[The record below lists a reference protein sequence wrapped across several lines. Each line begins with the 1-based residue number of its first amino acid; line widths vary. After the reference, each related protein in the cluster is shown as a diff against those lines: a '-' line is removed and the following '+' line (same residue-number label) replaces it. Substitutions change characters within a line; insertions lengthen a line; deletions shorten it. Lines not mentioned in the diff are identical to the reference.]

1 MLFAGDEKRAK
12 KSHLLTLLPL
22 LAGMQSETA
31 HDFLFGKQGLAAKK
45 AYLRLAAIEALKTVA
60 EPPRMLPYILSQALE
75 KEENAKVKR
84 ALESWLEALRAE
96 AEAAGE

>member
-31 HDFLFGKQGLAAKK
+31 HDFLFGARGLEAEKV
-45 AYLRLAAIEALKTVA
+45 YLRLAAIET
-60 EPPRMLPYILSQALE
+60 
-75 KEENAKVKR
+75 
-84 ALESWLEALRAE
+84 WLEALRAE
-96 AEAAGE
+96 AEAEGK